1 MRDALLHMRGRA
13 TRTLLTVAGI
23 SIGILALVVVG
34 SLAERLAEIVARSTA
49 VNAGTI
55 FAVVERRVLIAGDSA
70 TVRRDGAAL
79 QRLPGVAKVVPE
91 VVLPYAGESS
101 DTGRLGPPSLIFGL
115 PDAARTLASAT
126 LSIGAGRDLRAG
138 DRRVAVIGED
148 FAATAPAQPGDV
160 ISLYGNSY
168 SVVGV
173 YAKSFTVYDAAVV
186 VPFADAQ
193 ALLAQSVP
201 PSIQSVP
208 ANGITAFLIVPRP
221 GNDLETLV
229 GRINTVDGIAAR
241 DPADIEESVSATIRI
256 FDTIVFGAA
265 LIALLIA
272 AFSIVN
278 TMTIAVAE
286 RTREIGIRKAI
297 GATDTDILREFLI
310 EAAAI
315 GALGGTLGIA
325 GGAAVVAYVDAHSA
339 ISGSIELF
347 ALSPRVVFGAFAFA
361 IILSVSAGLI
371 PALGAARLAPT
382 DALGRA

>member
-1 MRDALLHMRGRA
+1 MYGRA
-13 TRTLLTVAGI
+13 TRTVLTVAGI
-23 SIGILALVVVG
+23 AIGILALVVVG

-55 FAVVERRVLIAGDSA
+55 FAVVERRVLIAGDGA
-70 TVRRDGAAL
+70 TVRRDGPAL
-79 QRLPGVAKVVPE
+79 QRLPGVANVVPE
-91 VVLPYAGESS
+91 VVLPYAADAGE
-101 DTGRLGPPSLIFGL
+101 TGRFGPPSLIFGL
-115 PDAARTLASAT
+115 PDAARALASAT
-126 LSIGAGRDLRAG
+126 LTVGGGRDLRVG
-138 DRRVAVIGED
+138 DRRVAVVGAD
-148 FAATAPAQPGDV
+148 FAAAAQVQPGDV

-168 SVVGV
+168 TVAGV

-201 PSIQSVP
+201 PSIASVP
-208 ANGITAFLIVPRP
+208 SNGITAFLVVPRP
-221 GNDLETLV
+221 GTDVETLV
-229 GRINTVDGIAAR
+229 GRINTIDGLAAR
-241 DPADIEESVSATIRI
+241 DPVDVAQSVSATIRI

-272 AFSIVN
+272 GFSIVN

-297 GATDTDILREFLI
+297 GATDADVLGEFLI

-315 GALGGTLGIA
+315 GAFGGILGIL

-339 ISGSIELF
+339 VSGSVELF
-347 ALSPRVVFGAFAFA
+347 ALSPRVVAGAFAFA
-361 IILSVSAGLI
+361 IVLSVAAGLI
-371 PALGAARLAPT
+371 PALGAARLVPT